1 MSGPV
6 AELPGCIPT
15 AERVVATVVEQEQVA
30 RDTYRLRLRCP
41 SIARQ
46 IRPGQFFMV
55 RDPHG
60 DDPLLGRPFALL
72 DVAASEGGE
81 IDSVDFGYVVVGK
94 LTTLM
99 SRCQPGDT
107 FEVWGPLGNGFPKPT
122 GGHLMLVAGGIGQTP
137 FLAVGREAL
146 GRHVY
151 GDPQRVLVEK
161 PDRVTLCYGVKS
173 EDLVSFVDDFEQA
186 GIDVRLTT
194 DDGSKGR
201 YGFVTELLKEAIAS
215 GSDRP
220 DEVFCCGPEP
230 MMARVGE
237 TCVEHDIPCWL
248 SLESPM
254 ACGFGACFSCVVR
267 LRDDESETG
276 WDYKR
281 SCVEGP
287 VFRADSL
294 IL

>member
-1 MSGPV
+1 MALSELL
-6 AELPGCIPT
+6 ELPGCIPT
-15 AERVVATVVEQEQVA
+15 AERVVATVARHERVA
-30 RDTYRLRLRCP
+30 RGTFVTRLECP
-41 SIARQ
+41 AIARQ

-55 RDPHG
+55 RAPRR

-72 DVAASEGGE
+72 DVATNEAGE
-81 IDSVDFGYVVVGK
+81 IDAIEFGYVVVGK
-94 LTTLM
+94 LTALLAGAAV
-99 SRCQPGDT
+99 GDE
-107 FEVWGPLGNGFPKPT
+107 FEVWGPLGNGFPTPA

-137 FLAVGREAL
+137 FLAVAREAR

-151 GDPQRVLVEK
+151 GDPPRALATPPE
-161 PDRVTLCYGVKS
+161 RVTLCYGVKS
-173 EDLVSFVDDFEQA
+173 EDLIACVERFEAA
-186 GIDVRLTT
+186 GVEVRLTT

-215 GSDRP
+215 GVDRP

-237 TCVEHDIPCWL
+237 TCTENGVPCWL

-267 LRDDESETG
+267 VRTDEEPG
-276 WDYKR
+276 WDYRR

-287 VFRADSL
+287 VFRADRL
-294 IL
+294 LP

>member
-1 MSGPV
+1 MSPT
-6 AELPGCIPT
+6 AALPGCIPT
-15 AERVVATVVEQEQVA
+15 AERVIAQVVEHERVA

-41 SIARQ
+41 AIARQ

-55 RDPHG
+55 RATG
-60 DDPLLGRPFALL
+60 GNDPLLGRPFALL
-72 DVAASEGGE
+72 DVAANEAGE
-81 IDSVDFGYVVVGK
+81 IDAVDFGYVVVGK
-94 LTTLM
+94 LTSLLAH
-99 SRCQPGDT
+99 CQPGDE
-107 FEVWGPLGNGFPKPT
+107 FEVWGPLGNGFPAPS
-122 GGHLMLVAGGIGQTP
+122 GRHLMMVAGGIGQTP

-146 GRHVY
+146 GGHVY
-151 GDPQRVLVEK
+151 GQPPRELATK
-161 PDRVTLCYGVKS
+161 PDRVTLCYGAKS
-173 EDLVSFVDDFEQA
+173 EDLIACVDLFERA

-215 GSDRP
+215 DEDRP

-237 TCVEHDIPCWL
+237 ACLEADIPCWL

-267 LRDDESETG
+267 VRDENSPTG
-276 WDYKR
+276 WDYRR

-287 VFRADSL
+287 VFRADQL